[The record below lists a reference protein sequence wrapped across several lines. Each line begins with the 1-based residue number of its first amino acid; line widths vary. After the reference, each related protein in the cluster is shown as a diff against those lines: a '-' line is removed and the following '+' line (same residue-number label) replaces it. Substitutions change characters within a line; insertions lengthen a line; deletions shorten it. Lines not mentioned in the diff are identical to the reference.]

1 MNTRPQRIYRE
12 ILTIG
17 MAFVMIAVFSIF
29 PSQHTPVVQAQGGEA
44 TFVFSDL
51 QFDGSRYYY
60 PCSVFAGYIN
70 VNWRLYLT
78 NNIEYIVNEVA
89 LVSVNVDSSVFF
101 EDPDPCAGWS
111 DCGSRCNACVRAY
124 QTSCKTVAIG
134 QAISAGITF
143 ILSFACALGAAATI
157 VGLGLAFLCGAGAG
171 ALLVGAGAVIKGQYE
186 ICKAGAYGACN
197 AANPGCSCGG

>member
-1 MNTRPQRIYRE
+1 MNTRLKRIHRE

-17 MAFVMIAVFSIF
+17 MAFVMIAVCSIF
-29 PSQHTPVVQAQGGEA
+29 PSQHMPVVQAQGGDA

-78 NNIEYIVNEVA
+78 NNIDYIVNEVA
-89 LVSVNVDSSVFF
+89 LVNVNVDSSVFF
-101 EDPDPCAGWS
+101 EVPAPCSGFG
-111 DCGSRCNACVRAY
+111 DCATRCNACVSAY
-124 QTSCKTVAIG
+124 QSNCKTIAIAAAVA
-134 QAISAGITF
+134 AGIVF
-143 ILSFACALGAAATI
+143 IGSFGCAIGAAATI
-157 VGLGLAFLCGAGAG
+157 VGLGVAFLCGAAAG
-171 ALLVGAGAVIKGQYE
+171 ALVTTGGAAIKAQYE
-186 ICKAGAYGACN
+186 ICRAAAYGACN

>member
-1 MNTRPQRIYRE
+1 MNTRLQRMRKE

-17 MAFVMIAVFSIF
+17 MAFIMIAACSIF
-29 PSQHTPVVQAQGGEA
+29 PSQHMPVVQAQGGDA

-78 NNIEYIVNEVA
+78 DNIGYIVNEVA
-89 LVSVNVDSSVFF
+89 LVGVNVDSSVFF
-101 EDPDPCAGWS
+101 EGPAPCSGFG
-111 DCGSRCNACVRAY
+111 DCSSRCNACVSAY
-124 QTSCKTVAIG
+124 QSNCKLIAIG
-134 QAISAGITF
+134 QAIAAGITF
-143 ILSFACALGAAATI
+143 IAAFGCAISAAATI
-157 VGLGLAFLCGAGAG
+157 VGLGIAFLCGAAAG